1 MAMPIREYIAS
12 DAAAGCDRCRA
23 GFEQLEA
30 IAAPARQKCPHCG
43 APVARQIS
51 APNVGGSR
59 SGLDDRAKR
68 AGFHKL
74 KKLGRG
80 EYERQY

>member
-1 MAMPIREYIAS
+1 MPIREYMVN
-12 DAAAGCDRCRA
+12 DAAAACAYCCH
-23 GFEQLEA
+23 GFEMLEA
-30 IAAPARQKCPHCG
+30 LNAPALQKCPRCG

-59 SGLDDRAKR
+59 SGLDDCAKR